1 MKDLWWAIRGALAIA
16 AVLFAAFFVYFY
28 REAKR
33 TGFRF
38 PSPAIADFSAHLA
51 GDYYISRTSVL
62 EIVIN
67 PGRSGEGTPIIPS
80 LVVECA
86 TDGRF
91 IIAKRQGLKRSNP
104 QDPNDTWM
112 EKDTNVVDYWIL
124 DTQQPRAEGPLTE
137 AEFTKLRRSL
147 GIAEDL
153 QLRKGSEVAPPL
165 S

>member
-16 AVLFAAFFVYFY
+16 GVLFSAFGIYLFQ
-28 REAKR
+28 EMKR

-38 PSPAIADFSAHLA
+38 PSPAVADFSAHLA
-51 GDYYISRTSVL
+51 VDYFISRTSAL
-62 EIVIN
+62 EIEIN

-112 EKDTNVVDYWIL
+112 EKDPNVVDYWIL
-124 DTQQPRAEGPLTE
+124 DAQQPRVEGPLTE
-137 AEFTKLRRSL
+137 AEFIKLRRSL

-153 QLRKGSEVAPPL
+153 QMRKVSEFAPPL